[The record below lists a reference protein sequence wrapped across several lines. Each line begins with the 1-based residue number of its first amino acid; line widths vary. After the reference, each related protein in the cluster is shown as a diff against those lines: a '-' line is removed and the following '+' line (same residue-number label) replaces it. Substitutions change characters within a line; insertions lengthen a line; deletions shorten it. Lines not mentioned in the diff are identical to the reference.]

1 MSETLSSGLKKKT
14 FIWRLNYTPTLKKYP
29 YHFSPILAASF
40 LSKCTITVNLR
51 FILNSFCQL
60 IRDLGRIKED

>member
-1 MSETLSSGLKKKT
+1 M
-14 FIWRLNYTPTLKKYP
+14 WRLNYTPTLKKYP